1 MILSWLCCGK
11 HAIAHYIL
19 LRPDGI
25 AAEMHR
31 ELVSR
36 GGVGPDV
43 PLLMREVASQSLDHL
58 IDRSND
64 GRFAL
69 CWGTAR
75 IRDLRRAVERE

>member
-1 MILSWLCCGK
+1 MILSWLCCGN

-25 AAEMHR
+25 AVEKHR

-43 PLLMREVASQSLDHL
+43 PLLMREVASQSPLKT
-58 IDRSND
+58 RSSH
-64 GRFAL
+64 RS
-69 CWGTAR
+69 
-75 IRDLRRAVERE
+75 IERWAFRPLLGDCADP